1 MSVSQN
7 INQLYKSLNKLS
19 QTGIYDVEKNTC
31 TLDQQTKQ

>member
-19 QTGIYDVEKNTC
+19 QTGIYDVELKNTRV
-31 TLDQQTKQ
+31 L